1 MPGEN
6 DLGDLIVTLKLDDSQ
21 YREDV
26 KKVIGDTEALIKQTT
41 KGPNFGGALASS
53 ERQLKKVIPL
63 HKELNLQAQ
72 EAHQRFG
79 VMANAVTGASTTL
92 RLFGIESGFAV
103 VEAGRMILYLGRA
116 TTAAGSVTAAFV
128 TMASATKGFLVSILP
143 ITPILTALAVAYIF
157 FRGKTEEATDAQKG
171 LNAEFKKTR
180 DELSA
185 LALKSKLES
194 PTTSDA
200 QKHFARIEAIQKRF
214 PGTPATVAAQMMEL
228 EDRLAFDKAGGEA
241 STRTKAL
248 KDEILILQNKRTIYD
263 SIENKE
269 QRMAT
274 ILRDRLKLEI
284 QRSELLDKE
293 SAQVDSFGIGTLPS
307 SGFRFGAGAIGSVI
321 GEQTETKKTNALL
334 EKSLTK
340 LDAQITELRKL
351 TEPSASDN

>member
-1 MPGEN
+1 MAGES
-6 DLGDLIVTLKLDDSQ
+6 DLGDLIVTLKLDDDQ

-26 KKVIGDTEALIKQTT
+26 KKALGDTEALIRRTT
-41 KGPNFGGALASS
+41 KGPDFAGALAAS

-63 HKELNLQAQ
+63 SKEMNLQAQ

-116 TTAAGSVTAAFV
+116 TTAAGGVTAAFV
-128 TMASATKGFLVSILP
+128 TMGAATKGFLVSILP
-143 ITPILTALAVAYIF
+143 ILPLITAIGAAYIF
-157 FRGKTEEATDAQKG
+157 FRGKTEELTDAQKS

-180 DELSA
+180 DELA
-185 LALKSKLES
+185 GLGLKTTLED
-194 PTTSDA
+194 PTKSDM

-214 PGTPATVAAQMMEL
+214 PGTPATVAVQMMEL
-228 EDRLAFDKAGGEA
+228 EDRLAFDKAGSEA
-241 STRTKAL
+241 NVRTKAL
-248 KDEILILQNKRTIYD
+248 KEEILVLQNKRTIYD
-263 SIENKE
+263 SIENTE
-269 QRMAT
+269 QRAAT

-293 SAQVDSFGIGTLPS
+293 SAQMDSFGISTRESG
-307 SGFRFGAGAIGSVI
+307 GFRFGAGAIGSVI
-321 GEQTETKKTNALL
+321 GEQNETKKTNALL

-340 LDAQITELRKL
+340 LDMQIEELRKL
-351 TEPSASDN
+351 TGPTSGDN